1 MGSKTRARPSRRRSN
16 TFFQSPSPVHSAHVG
31 DEVEVHYRWHP
42 LYGRRVRRQ
51 YSEQRADG
59 RVVHVE
65 AAPGV
70 IIVLAAWML
79 DRAACADMVI
89 GAPRAELAA
98 LVELHHLLIE
108 RGFRRSSLCDPRIV
122 KEEQNE
128 HFAEVGFDHGSSAG
142 RGSASALHHV
152 RFDPVA
158 GHERVGAHESDR
170 VSGEPLDASGWRYD
184 RGARR

>member
-1 MGSKTRARPSRRRSN
+1 M
-16 TFFQSPSPVHSAHVG
+16 
-31 DEVEVHYRWHP
+31 
-42 LYGRRVRRQ
+42 
-51 YSEQRADG
+51 
-59 RVVHVE
+59 
-65 AAPGV
+65 
-70 IIVLAAWML
+70 IIVLTAWML

-98 LVELHHLLIE
+98 LVELHDLLIE

-128 HFAEVGFDHGSSAG
+128 HIAEVGFDHGASAG

-158 GHERVGAHESDR
+158 GNERVGAHESDR
-170 VSGEPLDASGWRYD
+170 VSGGMPPVPLSGTEPTSG
-184 RGARR
+184 RGDSIICRHGPLHIPNPPRFPFKRPARRSAR

>member
-1 MGSKTRARPSRRRSN
+1 MGSKTRARQTPRTNGFCARA
-16 TFFQSPSPVHSAHVG
+16 PSPVHSAHVG
-31 DEVEVHYRWHP
+31 EEVEVHYRWHP

-89 GAPRAELAA
+89 GAPCAELAA
-98 LVELHHLLIE
+98 LVELHDLLIE

-128 HFAEVGFDHGSSAG
+128 HIAEVGFDHG
-142 RGSASALHHV
+142 ASCV
-152 RFDPVA
+152 YRKPYP
-158 GHERVGAHESDR
+158 S
-170 VSGEPLDASGWRYD
+170 
-184 RGARR
+184 

>member
-1 MGSKTRARPSRRRSN
+1 M
-16 TFFQSPSPVHSAHVG
+16 
-31 DEVEVHYRWHP
+31 
-42 LYGRRVRRQ
+42 
-51 YSEQRADG
+51 
-59 RVVHVE
+59 
-65 AAPGV
+65 

-128 HFAEVGFDHGSSAG
+128 HFAEVGFDHGSNAG
-142 RGSASALHHV
+142 RGSAS
-152 RFDPVA
+152 
-158 GHERVGAHESDR
+158 DR
-170 VSGEPLDASGWRYD
+170 VPWAVCRFPRPAGSVATNACADLEETCRKCANHGCKFVIEGY
-184 RGARR
+184 

>member
-1 MGSKTRARPSRRRSN
+1 M
-16 TFFQSPSPVHSAHVG
+16 
-31 DEVEVHYRWHP
+31 
-42 LYGRRVRRQ
+42 
-51 YSEQRADG
+51 
-59 RVVHVE
+59 
-65 AAPGV
+65 

-89 GAPRAELAA
+89 GAPCAELAA
-98 LVELHHLLIE
+98 LVELHDLLIE

-128 HFAEVGFDHGSSAG
+128 HIAEVGFDHGASAG

-158 GHERVGAHESDR
+158 GASERTKVIACLANLLMQAAGVVTEEHADDER
-170 VSGEPLDASGWRYD
+170 
-184 RGARR
+184 